1 MDGTVVIGTSINTK
15 DFDAQI
21 KYLERKL
28 NDLESDFNDT
38 DLGPKKGTYEY
49 DKLNREI
56 EITRNQL
63 KGLYKQQEKYNQSIK
78 ETEMAGFNKIKDS
91 VDSVGNSIENVTKKV
106 TRWALAVFGVRT
118 AYSAIRRVVNLVS
131 SENEEVSN
139 KIQQMR
145 TVLANALLPIAQQVL
160 NFIAKIMVYINYIF
174 KVLTGKN
181 LFDFASATKGA
192 SDSLSNGAKSSGAIA
207 NNLKEARK
215 QLAGFDEMNVLSD
228 NVASSGG
235 GGGVGGI
242 DASTFPNI
250 FDSLK
255 NVKIPKWLETLGD
268 ILKTLKQYWKELI
281 IVVGSFALAL
291 AAIKIANFISQLLQF
306 EGMTT
311 RVKTALGLMVGGI
324 VLLVSSIANLVL
336 NWDNMT
342 KKEKVITVMLAAV
355 GAAFVALGYAIAAG
369 ISAATLGIGALIAG
383 IVSLVTAIGTMVYS
397 HDKEVKAAR
406 DEEEQTKLLAQ
417 AKRDAKLAYDDLI
430 NAVDRQTEA
439 QKQLQEV
446 EAKSGLIGKELYEQ
460 VENGTLTYQE
470 MNETQREVYKA
481 YKRLVEVNEA
491 VTNAEKKKR
500 EEDSLAVKGE
510 FDKKI
515 YGDKNGVYC
524 ESYKDMKKEI
534 VNAWKDGKLETKH
547 ATDSISLM
555 MGTMGNKAR
564 ETFAQDLPSDIKAGL
579 NPGQYRTT
587 FEKFKDVWDNWLS
600 GLKRKI
606 QVDFTV
612 STGTSGGGSRGFA
625 KGGIIHHSLPKL
637 APGGII
643 NQPGRGVPLGSAIGG
658 ERGAE
663 GVIPLTDS
671 QQMALLGEAIGRYIT
686 VNANII
692 NTMNGRIISRELQ
705 KVQNESDF
713 AYNR

>member
-1 MDGTVVIGTSINTK
+1 MDGYVTIGTELNTK
-15 DFDAQI
+15 EFDSQI
-21 KYLERKL
+21 KYI
-28 NDLESDFNDT
+28 ESKMLDI
-38 DLGPKKGTYEY
+38 E
-49 DKLNREI
+49 DKLKQADMGFEVGDTQKLENEY
-56 EITRNQL
+56 EKLGNQL
-63 KGLYKQQEKYNQSIK
+63 IDLKAKQEKYNESIK
-78 ETEMAGFNKIKDS
+78 EAEMAGFNKIKDS

-281 IVVGSFALAL
+281 IVIGSFASAL

-383 IVSLVTAIGTMVYS
+383 IVALVTTMGTMVYS

-430 NAVDRQTEA
+430 NAIDRQTEA
-439 QKQLQEV
+439 QKRLQEV
-446 EAKSGLIGKELYEQ
+446 EAKSGLSGKELYEQ

-481 YKRLVEVNEA
+481 YKDLVEANKA
-491 VTNAEKKKR
+491 VTDAEKKKR
-500 EEDSLAVKGE
+500 KEDSLVVKGE

-515 YGDKNGVYC
+515 AADKTGK
-524 ESYKDMKKEI
+524 SYKDMKKEI
-534 VNAWKDGKLETKH
+534 VNAWKDGKLTTKD

-587 FEKFKDVWDNWLS
+587 FEKFKDVWNDWLS

-606 QVDFTV
+606 QVDFTA
-612 STGTSGGGSRGFA
+612 STGTSGGGGRGFA

-713 AYNR
+713 AFNR

>member
-1 MDGTVVIGTSINTK
+1 MDGYVTIGTELNTK
-15 DFDAQI
+15 EFDSQI
-21 KYLERKL
+21 KYI
-28 NDLESDFNDT
+28 ESKMLDI
-38 DLGPKKGTYEY
+38 E
-49 DKLNREI
+49 DKLKQADMGFEVGDTQKLENEY
-56 EITRNQL
+56 EKLGNQL
-63 KGLYKQQEKYNQSIK
+63 IDLKAKQEKYNQSIK
-78 ETEMAGFNKIKDS
+78 EAEMAGFNKIKDS

-281 IVVGSFALAL
+281 IVIGSFASAL

-324 VLLVSSIANLVL
+324 VLLVSSIANLIL

-369 ISAATLGIGALIAG
+369 ISAATLGIGALIAA
-383 IVSLVTAIGTMVYS
+383 IVALVTTIGTMVYS

-430 NAVDRQTEA
+430 NAIDRQTEA
-439 QKQLQEV
+439 QKRLQEV
-446 EAKSGLIGKELYEQ
+446 EAKSGLSGKELYEQ

-481 YKRLVEVNEA
+481 YKELVEANKA
-491 VTNAEKKKR
+491 VTDAEKKKR
-500 EEDSLAVKGE
+500 KEDSLVVKGE

-515 YGDKNGVYC
+515 AADETGK
-524 ESYKDMKKEI
+524 SYKDLKKEI
-534 VNAWKDGKLETKH
+534 VNAWKDGKLTTKD

-587 FEKFKDVWDNWLS
+587 FEKFKDVWNNWLS
-600 GLKRKI
+600 DLKRKI

-612 STGTSGGGSRGFA
+612 STGTSGGGGRGFA